1 MIRKEIMSTTEE
13 VISVKMASR
22 TKKAKPAFTKEEIE
36 NME

>member
-13 VISVKMASR
+13 IISVKMAPR
-22 TKKAKPAFTKEEIE
+22 ARKAKPAYTKEEIE